1 MLRGYVD
8 KSPFCSELELKSSQY
23 VIPLVGKTG
32 MPDAE
37 NSVHQKENLEQTIDG
52 AFSPLWEL
60 GVLGVKLTL
69 AHQIVKLK
77 VYLLG
82 EFDESVL
89 TPALE
94 TVESKFDASYK
105 VERQIVHGI
114 VPAAKVVT
122 QILD

>member
-1 MLRGYVD
+1 MAD
-8 KSPFCSELELKSSQY
+8 NA
-23 VIPLVGKTG
+23 
-32 MPDAE
+32 D
-37 NSVHQKENLEQTIDG
+37 NSVKHELGLEQTIES

-69 AHQIVKLK
+69 ANKIVKLK

-89 TPALE
+89 TPSLE
-94 TVESKFDASYK
+94 QVEAYFDETYK

-122 QILD
+122 TILD

>member
-1 MLRGYVD
+1 
-8 KSPFCSELELKSSQY
+8 
-23 VIPLVGKTG
+23 
-32 MPDAE
+32 MPENAE
-37 NSVHQKENLEQTIDG
+37 NSVYQKEGLEQTIES
-52 AFSPLWEL
+52 AFSPIWEL

-69 AHQIVKLK
+69 LSQIVKIK

-82 EFDESVL
+82 EFDEAIL

-94 TVESKFDASYK
+94 TVEALFDSSFK

-122 QILD
+122 QVLS

>member
-1 MLRGYVD
+1 
-8 KSPFCSELELKSSQY
+8 
-23 VIPLVGKTG
+23 
-32 MPDAE
+32 MPENAE
-37 NSVHQKENLEQTIDG
+37 NSVYQKENLEQTVEG

-69 AHQIVKLK
+69 SGQIVKIK

-94 TVESKFDASYK
+94 KVEAKFDESYK

-114 VPAAKVVT
+114 VPAAKVMT
-122 QILD
+122 SILD

>member
-1 MLRGYVD
+1 
-8 KSPFCSELELKSSQY
+8 
-23 VIPLVGKTG
+23 
-32 MPDAE
+32 MPENAE
-37 NSVHQKENLEQTIDG
+37 NSVYQKQNLEQTIEE

-69 AHQIVKLK
+69 SNQIVKIK

-82 EFDESVL
+82 EFEESVL

-94 TVESKFDASYK
+94 AVESKFDESFK

-114 VPAAKVVT
+114 VPAAKVLT
-122 QILD
+122 QILN

>member
-1 MLRGYVD
+1 
-8 KSPFCSELELKSSQY
+8 
-23 VIPLVGKTG
+23 
-32 MPDAE
+32 MPDNAE
-37 NSVHQKENLEQTIDG
+37 NGVYQKESLEQTIEG

-69 AHQIVKLK
+69 SQQIVKIK

-89 TPALE
+89 NPSLEALE
-94 TVESKFDASYK
+94 AKFDETFN

-114 VPAAKVVT
+114 VPAAKVMT

>member
-1 MLRGYVD
+1 
-8 KSPFCSELELKSSQY
+8 
-23 VIPLVGKTG
+23 
-32 MPDAE
+32 MPENAE
-37 NSVHQKENLEQTIDG
+37 NSVYQKQDLEQTIEE

-69 AHQIVKLK
+69 SHQIVKIK

-82 EFDESVL
+82 EFEESVL

-94 TVESKFDASYK
+94 AVESKFDDSFK